1 MSRSIFPAMLLL
13 ALWVCNVACD
23 RQKKHSGLVHPEI
36 SPEMNQ
42 VIESKKNDHPA
53 EAVVESVAEEPQV
66 TDAVASDI
74 QEDTFGSSTL
84 FELAKADESMTAGEN
99 LLQTGEYAKAL
110 EQFKIA
116 AEIDTENEEVFFNLG
131 FAHARVGNTEEAI
144 AAYQKTIE
152 IFPDYGEAHN
162 NLGNLFLKEKLFTR
176 AIEHFKAGIEIDPEH
191 AAAHNNLGTALSRQL
206 KINEAV
212 PHFVKATQIDDR
224 YIQAWCNLGNAYTSQ
239 KRFKDALS
247 AFLHVLRVDPSFPPA
262 LSGMQRLRSKVIA
275 LPR

>member
-23 RQKKHSGLVHPEI
+23 RQTENTGLVHPEI
-36 SPEMNQ
+36 SPEINQ
-42 VIESKKNDHPA
+42 VTEIKKTDHLA
-53 EAVVESVAEEPQV
+53 EVSVESFLEEPQV
-66 TDAVASDI
+66 MDAVVPDTL
-74 QEDTFGSSTL
+74 EDTFGSSAL
-84 FELAKADESMTAGEN
+84 FQLAKADESMTIGED

-131 FAHARVGNTEEAI
+131 FAHSRVGNTEEAI
-144 AAYQKTIE
+144 TAYQKTIE
-152 IFPDYGEAHN
+152 IFQDYVEAHN
-162 NLGNLFLKEKLFTR
+162 NLGNLFLKEKLFTK
-176 AIEHFKAGIEIDPEH
+176 AIEHFKIGIEIDPEH

-247 AFLHVLRVDPSFPPA
+247 AFQHVMHIDPSFPPA
-262 LSGMQRLRSKVIA
+262 LSGMQRLQSKVTA

>member
-99 LLQTGEYAKAL
+99 LLQAGEYAKAL

-247 AFLHVLRVDPSFPPA
+247 AFQHVLRVDPSFLPA